1 MSELINNLQ
10 QIYNAKLS
18 IKAAIGT
25 QSDELADYASYIT
38 ALKPNGYTYIN
49 ENGDFNVSSY
59 EYAYVNVPTG
69 GGSGSG
75 DVIFLNSIQASDFQ
89 NLDGMNNLLSYN
101 GVYCYALNQETFTKR
116 YPTQG
121 YLYSLPSMLR
131 ISKDDNVNAYL
142 FEATSFASRTN
153 SYSAA
158 YNNGAGDISVID
170 QNPEAITSNDQ
181 FTGRLTFLYNTYQ
194 LRAPK
199 IMSTSGVARY
209 YQNGPFCNE
218 GINVDPSI
226 GTASNS
232 QVVIEHIPFEYD
244 KETSVMRTGDLGL
257 TNFGSYVVFGE
268 NGIEFKEMFD
278 ELNHMTYDCLL
289 QRTSYKG
296 GFGDGKYECVFV
308 DTYNYVGELQQPE
321 IYGVKYGSDQFD
333 YDSDTQCYTYVITL
347 PANGNI
353 QARTTYFE
361 FDVTS
366 SSLTNYERF
375 LFCEDINGT
384 TPQPLDFKISKLDD
398 EITEVKV
405 GSKSPYVCK
414 VGSRYPSYYMQNR
427 NNDEITFKLS
437 INKNTWRVSSELY
450 SPMDDGIYM
459 KLYDNQGQYEYIEC
473 YSTSDGGDG
482 EDSWT
487 EYSFNYDKT
496 KGSGYTFEFVKFE
509 NNAIVSYGS
518 APAENTSIWYYNSGS
533 PIIVEWDNT
542 DPGAAYRFNYPSQ
555 SEVDDQ
561 GAIIVTYGDKEVAWM
576 NIGAES

>member
-1 MSELINNLQ
+1 MSELTYNLS
-10 QIYNAKLS
+10 QIYNCKLA

-25 QSDELADYASYIT
+25 QSDELADYAGYIT
-38 ALKPNGYTYIN
+38 ALKPDGYTYLT
-49 ENGDFNVSSY
+49 ENGDYDITGY

-69 GGSGSG
+69 GGTGSG

-101 GVYCYALNQETFTKR
+101 GAYCYALNPETFTKR

-194 LRAPK
+194 LSVPK
-199 IMSTSGVARY
+199 IQSTGVVTN
-209 YQNGPFCNE
+209 YQNGPFCND
-218 GINVDPSI
+218 GINVDSRI
-226 GTASNS
+226 GTASKS
-232 QVVIEHIPFEYD
+232 QIVVEHIPFEYD
-244 KETSVMRTGDLGL
+244 KETNVMRTGDLGL

-333 YDSDTQCYTYVITL
+333 YDSTTECYTYVITL

-375 LFCEDINGT
+375 LFCEDINGN
-384 TPQPLDFKISKLDD
+384 TPQALNFRTVKTDD
-398 EITEVKV
+398 VITEVQV
-405 GSKSPYVCK
+405 DAKSPYACK
-414 VGSRYPSYYMQNR
+414 VGSRYPTYYMQNR
-427 NNDEITFKLS
+427 INDEITFKLS

-450 SPMDDGIYM
+450 SPKNGWYLSILTYDENYEEVWTDTKMTDSGNNIYSV
-459 KLYDNQGQYEYIEC
+459 NVSVPI
-473 YSTSDGGDG
+473 GGANPIFMFK
-482 EDSWT
+482 
-487 EYSFNYDKT
+487 Y
-496 KGSGYTFEFVKFE
+496 YTNDEWQD
-509 NNAIVSYGS
+509 SYGTLDDT
-518 APAENTSIWYYNSGS
+518 PAINDYTESVPADITNS
-533 PIIVEWDNT
+533 
-542 DPGAAYRFNYPSQ
+542 DPGCLSINTGTNGTIYANFTTA
-555 SEVDDQ
+555 
-561 GAIIVTYGDKEVAWM
+561 KAWFV
-576 NIGAES
+576 